1 MYEQVFNFNARPFTA
16 APYVK
21 HYFAGE
27 AIQNALEQTR
37 LNVDRGAGPV
47 IIVGATGTG
56 KTLLL
61 AILEAGY
68 CEQVKVVNLACAR
81 LQERKDLLQ
90 SILHRLNLPFQGMSE
105 TELRFALMDYLE
117 PNPNCVNGIVLL
129 VDDAHGLSASLLDEL
144 GLITNFVSEGQ
155 PRVRLVLAGSHRLE
169 ENLNEAK
176 LESLNQRI
184 AARCYLENMSRSEAS
199 RYVVEHIAR
208 VGGDGEKLF
217 PEEAC
222 RAIHEVTDG
231 YPRLINQVAD
241 HALMLA
247 ATRGMSAITDDC
259 IREAWADVQSIP
271 ATFQPELPAK
281 NEPGEL
287 SGNDNWSVLEFGQLE
302 DAESEDSGMAIFADE
317 TDSAAIQFSSMESS
331 ETVVE
336 RNGVDSFSEDLE
348 PCEGDLLPMENDF
361 MGTADDARVTQ
372 LEFEHAQILEQV
384 ERERMELYEA
394 QESVTASST
403 KRGNA
408 NASQGLTSN
417 NDLEAMEIEVTSPPP
432 AGVNQSQEVVDPFQE
447 KFAEEEVLDDYF
459 APMVAQQNQASL
471 SIRSVDLTDLTPQDL
486 PEVNPEVPATSQDSL
501 LDPEDDSVVET
512 EQRVEVYQREP
523 AETKY
528 YQPNRDKSSVSHQEQ
543 QSMGEQAGLPE
554 VPSGYEFTMGTDWT
568 STNANRSAEE
578 SAPEAEV
585 NPEPNEVSEKGFHV
599 HGDDVVSKDIRKQA
613 EEILGRLSASES
625 PLGDQGASNSLR
637 SIESSALPSESASSS
652 DCESDSSYPS
662 AALDESQQILNEI
675 LEQRNALAQQGELA
689 ASMPVLEEQGA
700 GDQVQAIDIDDGNEK
715 PIIVV
720 KQTEDAAEEKPP
732 VVDPPIP
739 PTTPPS
745 TGRAARMDYQKLF
758 EQLRDIS
765 NSQNS

>member
-105 TELRFALMDYLE
+105 TELRFSLMDYLE

-287 SGNDNWSVLEFGQLE
+287 SGDDNWSVLEFGQLE
-302 DAESEDSGMAIFADE
+302 DAESEDSGMAIFANE

-336 RNGVDSFSEDLE
+336 RNGVDSFSEDVE
-348 PCEGDLLPMENDF
+348 PSEGDLLPMENDF

-372 LEFEHAQILEQV
+372 LELEHAQILEQV

-408 NASQGLTSN
+408 NASQGLTSK

-486 PEVNPEVPATSQDSL
+486 PEVNSEVPATSQDSL

-512 EQRVEVYQREP
+512 EQGVEVYQREP

-543 QSMGEQAGLPE
+543 QSMGEQSGLPE

-700 GDQVQAIDIDDGNEK
+700 GDQFQATDIDDGNEK

>member
-281 NEPGEL
+281 HEPGEL
-287 SGNDNWSVLEFGQLE
+287 SGDDNWSVLEFGQLE

-336 RNGVDSFSEDLE
+336 RNGVDSFSEDVE
-348 PCEGDLLPMENDF
+348 PSEGDLLPMENDF

-372 LEFEHAQILEQV
+372 LELEHAQILEQV

-408 NASQGLTSN
+408 NESQGLTSN

-501 LDPEDDSVVET
+501 LDSEDDSVVET

-543 QSMGEQAGLPE
+543 QSMGEQSGLPE

>member
-47 IIVGATGTG
+47 VIVGATGTG

-61 AILEAGY
+61 AILEASY

-184 AARCYLENMSRSEAS
+184 AARCYLENMSRGEAS

-208 VGGDGEKLF
+208 VGGDGEELF

-247 ATRGMSAITDDC
+247 ATRGMSAITEDC

-271 ATFQPELPAK
+271 ATFQPELPAQK
-281 NEPGEL
+281 EAGEL
-287 SGNDNWSVLEFGQLE
+287 SGDDNWSVLEFGQLE
-302 DAESEDSGMAIFADE
+302 DTESEDSGMAIFADE
-317 TDSAAIQFSSMESS
+317 TDSAAIQYPSMESS
-331 ETVVE
+331 KTAIE
-336 RNGVDSFSEDLE
+336 RTGVDSISEDAE
-348 PCEGDLLPMENDF
+348 PSEGDLLPLEGDF
-361 MGTADDARVTQ
+361 MGATDDARVKQ
-372 LEFEHAQILEQV
+372 LELEQAQILEQV
-384 ERERMELYEA
+384 ERERMEIYEV
-394 QESVTASST
+394 QETVTASGT
-403 KRGNA
+403 ERGIA
-408 NASQGLTSN
+408 NTSQELIGN
-417 NDLEAMEIEVTSPPP
+417 NDLEAMEIEIASPDP
-432 AGVNQSQEVVDPFQE
+432 AGVSQIQEVVDPFQE

-486 PEVNPEVPATSQDSL
+486 PEVNPEVPGNSQDSV
-501 LDPEDDSVVET
+501 LDPQKGWEVDA
-512 EQRVEVYQREP
+512 EQEVEVYQREP

-528 YQPNRDKSSVSHQEQ
+528 YQPNRDSSSVPHQEQ
-543 QSMGEQAGLPE
+543 QSTGEQVGLPE
-554 VPSGYEFTMGTDWT
+554 VPSGYEFTMGTDWVA
-568 STNANRSAEE
+568 TNANRSVEE

-585 NPEPNEVSEKGFHV
+585 NPEPNEVSNKGFHV

-613 EEILGRLSASES
+613 EEILGRLSATES
-625 PLGDQGASNSLR
+625 PLSDQGSSDSLC
-637 SIESSALPSESASSS
+637 SIESSTLPTESTISSA
-652 DCESDSSYPS
+652 CESDSSYPS

-675 LEQRNALAQQGELA
+675 LEQRNALAQQGELG
-689 ASMPVLEEQGA
+689 ASMPTLEESGGGSQFQA
-700 GDQVQAIDIDDGNEK
+700 TDMDQGNEK

-720 KQTEDAAEEKPP
+720 NQPEDAVEEKPP
-732 VVDPPIP
+732 AVDPPVP

>member
-394 QESVTASST
+394 QELVTASST

>member
-287 SGNDNWSVLEFGQLE
+287 SGDDNWSVLEFGQLE
-302 DAESEDSGMAIFADE
+302 DAESEDSGMAIFANE

-331 ETVVE
+331 ETTVE
-336 RNGVDSFSEDLE
+336 KNGVDSFSEDVE
-348 PCEGDLLPMENDF
+348 PSEGDLLPMESDF
-361 MGTADDARVTQ
+361 MGATNDGRVTQ
-372 LEFEHAQILEQV
+372 LELEHAQILEQV

-512 EQRVEVYQREP
+512 EQGVEVYQREP

-543 QSMGEQAGLPE
+543 QSMGEQSGLPE

-675 LEQRNALAQQGELA
+675 LEQRNALAQQGELGV
-689 ASMPVLEEQGA
+689 SMPVLEEQGA
-700 GDQVQAIDIDDGNEK
+700 EDQFQATDIDDGNEK

>member
-27 AIQNALEQTR
+27 AIQKALEQTR

-287 SGNDNWSVLEFGQLE
+287 SGDDNWSVLEFGQLE

-336 RNGVDSFSEDLE
+336 RNGVDSFSEDVE
-348 PCEGDLLPMENDF
+348 PSEGDLLPMESDF
-361 MGTADDARVTQ
+361 MGATDDARVTQ
-372 LEFEHAQILEQV
+372 LELEHAQILEQV

-403 KRGNA
+403 KHGNA

-512 EQRVEVYQREP
+512 EQGVEVYQREP

-528 YQPNRDKSSVSHQEQ
+528 YQPNRDESSVSHQEQ
-543 QSMGEQAGLPE
+543 QSMGEQSGLPE

-568 STNANRSAEE
+568 STNANRSAED

-585 NPEPNEVSEKGFHV
+585 TPEPNEVSEKGFHV

-637 SIESSALPSESASSS
+637 SIESSALPSESVSSS

-700 GDQVQAIDIDDGNEK
+700 GDQFQAIDIDDGNEK